1 MPWAGGIF
9 TLLPVSH
16 AEPGT
21 TIRAEQQNSPHE
33 DFASGLNNCLTRD
46 GSTTMLAN
54 LPMNGN
60 KITGLAA
67 ATNSGDAVRLDQLP
81 DADDILSAWL
91 LAVNALAPLAN
102 QVPYAT
108 GPTSAALTALTP
120 FARTLLA
127 APDLAA
133 IWTLLYL
140 GSLAGKSKISVPGD
154 INASGT
160 PADWSVL
167 FGDGVWRSIFG
178 LGVQWLDLTA
188 SRAKDTVYQN
198 ANGRAIAVS
207 VTSSGGFID
216 RQLQVSADNTTWRT
230 ISDFNF
236 SGTSTVTGVVPSG
249 HYYRFVSSGTMFRWM
264 ELRS

>member
-33 DFASGLNNCLTRD
+33 DFASGLNNCVTRD
-46 GSTTMLAN
+46 GATPMLAN

-140 GSLAGKSKISVPGD
+140 GALAGKEKISVPGD

-160 PADWSVL
+160 ANGTSAL
-167 FGDGVWRSIFG
+167 FGDGTWRGIFAQ
-178 LGVQWLDLTA
+178 GVSWQEFTA
-188 SRAKDTVYQN
+188 SRVKGTNYQN
-198 ANGRAIAVS
+198 TTGRPIKVNVIA
-207 VTSSGGFID
+207 TGGFVD
-216 RQLQVSADNTTWRT
+216 RRIVVSADGTTWGG
-230 ISDFNF
+230 ISDFNV
-236 SGTSTVTGVVPSG
+236 SGTTTSEVVVPSG
-249 HYYRFVSSGTMFRWM
+249 HYYRFEGGGTVSYWLEMRP
-264 ELRS
+264 